1 MNART
6 IVLFVAVMAAAV
18 ARSASAGASGSQA
31 EPEAAGKGLSAVDT
45 AKAPTGVS
53 TSSSSKAALRPKV
66 CKRDPGEAGSRVIG
80 GADALIK
87 NWPGLVAL
95 RTTKIAG
102 DGKPN
107 STYFC
112 GGILIHPEWVATAGH
127 CIKERISGATKVK
140 IARNGASGRW
150 ESNAGSSFGG
160 VFEIVTGH
168 HDLRKVTATDV
179 REVIEVR
186 MPGKWDANP
195 EVVSG
200 EDIALL
206 RLKSPASGPVARISA
221 SGKADPL
228 TDNGNLIV
236 AGFGLTNNEG
246 GLTPFDTAD
255 GAARGRAATPVLQ
268 EVRQPLVDASACR
281 AALGS
286 IAPKLASQICAGSA
300 KGQDSCSG
308 DSGGPIA
315 RQDADGCPVAVGLV
329 SYGDRTCAKQGVPGV
344 YTRLS
349 AFTDWIKKELPAGT
363 PLDLATDGGDIVP
376 AEVVSDAIMAIAKPP
391 AAAGRSLDDSSVEI
405 SLLPRG
411 AVRFGDERRVKVKS
425 TGAEGY
431 VILFDI
437 DSAGTIAFLAPNSE
451 VKLDGTYIKPGQ
463 EKEFGAGRIR
473 FRAGPPAGPGKVV
486 AIVTK
491 DRTLWERLAQK
502 LPLRDAGGA
511 SRGFFAVET
520 KDTDVA
526 APEILKVA
534 RGSVAGG
541 SYEVGVAS
549 YDLNE

>member
-1 MNART
+1 
-6 IVLFVAVMAAAV
+6 
-18 ARSASAGASGSQA
+18 
-31 EPEAAGKGLSAVDT
+31 
-45 AKAPTGVS
+45 
-53 TSSSSKAALRPKV
+53 
-66 CKRDPGEAGSRVIG
+66 
-80 GADALIK
+80 
-87 NWPGLVAL
+87 
-95 RTTKIAG
+95 
-102 DGKPN
+102 
-107 STYFC
+107 
-112 GGILIHPEWVATAGH
+112 LIHPEWVATAGH

-206 RLKSPASGPVARISA
+206 RLKSPASGPVARFSA
-221 SGKADPL
+221 SGKADPS
-228 TDNGNLIV
+228 TDSGNLIV
-236 AGFGLTNNEG
+236 AGFGLTDNEG
-246 GLTPFDTAD
+246 GLASFDTAD

-281 AALGS
+281 TALGP
-286 IAPKLASQICAGSA
+286 IAPALASQLCAGA
-300 KGQDSCSG
+300 TKGQDSCSG

-349 AFTDWIKKELPAGT
+349 SFSGWIRKQLPAGT
-363 PLDLATDGGDIVP
+363 ELDLATDGGDVVP
-376 AEVVSDAIMAIAKPP
+376 AEVLSDAIMAMAKPP
-391 AAAGRSLDDSSVEI
+391 AAAGRSLDDSAVEVK
-405 SLLPRG
+405 LLPPG
-411 AVRFGDERRVKVKS
+411 LVRFGDERRVRVKS

-451 VKLDGTYIKPGQ
+451 VNLDGTYIKPGQ
-463 EKEFGAGRIR
+463 EKEFGGGRIR

-502 LPLRDAGGA
+502 LPQRDAAGA
-511 SRGFFAVET
+511 SRGFFAVEA

-526 APEILKVA
+526 TPEILKA
-534 RGSVAGG
+534 AQGSGAGG
-541 SYEVGVAS
+541 AYAVGVAA
-549 YDLNE
+549 YDLKE